1 VIARGKNC
9 YEPGLAIIIAVSLL
23 LSPFPGGAA
32 QAGAQANA
40 ADAESPHDLSV
51 GVNKSIIVT
60 SSQPIERVSV
70 GFGDFAEATAVG
82 PKEVLVNGKAPGET
96 SLIIWQ
102 VNGPKLFFDL
112 TVRAT
117 PFANTSKLD
126 ALKRQLKQELPGQNF
141 TPTIENE
148 TIFLRGTA
156 QDLISADR
164 AVSISGSFGKT
175 VNLLYVTVPSSAAQ
189 ILLKVQFAS
198 IDRNISSQLG
208 MNLISTGA
216 TNTIGTVTTQQFS
229 PATIAQQNGQP
240 LTLSLSDALNIFLL
254 RPDLNLAAT
263 IKALEQKSLVEVLAE
278 PNVLAING
286 KQASFLAGGEFPYPV
301 LQGAGTAGLGT
312 VTIQFREFGVRINFI
327 PTITPRGTILLDV
340 APEVSALD
348 YANGLT
354 LQGFTVPALTSRK
367 MRTEVELQGGQSFAI
382 SGLLNRQVTETLSKI
397 PLLGDIPL
405 LGKIFHSRSLQREN
419 TELLVIVTPE
429 IVQPIPA
436 GKKPPAL
443 KFPKE
448 LMPPDNPGQTRTPG
462 MEVTGASLPAP
473 PPDAIP
479 MEKMIESLKSPVL
492 IINSGN
498 NITASNPSDQSS
510 SMGMQSQPTPSPASP
525 ASPAPPPK

>member
-1 VIARGKNC
+1 VIARRRDWYDAGA
-9 YEPGLAIIIAVSLL
+9 AIVIAVSLL
-23 LSPFPGGAA
+23 LSPLPAGADQDDAQPAAA
-32 QAGAQANA
+32 QAPQPAA
-40 ADAESPHDLSV
+40 ADPAEAESPHDLNV

-60 SSQPIERVSV
+60 SSLPIERVSV

-82 PKEVLVNGKAPGET
+82 AREVLVNGKAPGET

-117 PFANTSKLD
+117 AFANTSKLD
-126 ALKRQLKQELPGQNF
+126 ALKRQLKQELPGQNVG
-141 TPTIENE
+141 PTIEND
-148 TIFLRGTA
+148 TIFLRGDVK
-156 QDLISADR
+156 DLISADR
-164 AVSISGSFGKT
+164 AVSIAASFGKT
-175 VNLLYVTVPSSAAQ
+175 VNLLYVDVPSTAAQ

-198 IDRNISSQLG
+198 IDRTISSQLG
-208 MNLISTGA
+208 MNLISNGA
-216 TNTIGTVTTQQFS
+216 ANTIGSIGTQQFS
-229 PATIAQQNGQP
+229 PGSISQQQGAP
-240 LTLSLSDALNIFLL
+240 PSVSLSDALNIFLF
-254 RPDLNLAAT
+254 RRDLNLGAT
-263 IKALEQKSLVEVLAE
+263 IKALEQKSLVEILAE

-301 LQGAGTAGLGT
+301 LQGAGAAGLGT

-367 MRTEVELQGGQSFAI
+367 IRTEVELQSGQSFAI

-405 LGKIFHSRSLQREN
+405 LGKIFHSRSLSREN

-429 IVQPIPA
+429 LVQPIPVDQ
-436 GKKPPAL
+436 KPPAL
-443 KFPKE
+443 HFPHE
-448 LMPPDNPGQTRTPG
+448 LLPTDSPGQTRTPG
-462 MEVTGASLPAP
+462 IAVTGNSTAASAQP
-473 PPDAIP
+473 IP
-479 MEKMIESLKSPVL
+479 IEKMIESTKSPVL
-492 IINSGN
+492 QLG
-498 NITASNPSDQSS
+498 SDQGS
-510 SMGMQSQPTPSPASP
+510 SMGMQSQSNTSLA
-525 ASPAPPPK
+525 APAPK